1 MPRAGVLLVGFG
13 APGSL
18 DAVGPFMRSLTGR
31 DMPDAALTRV
41 KARYEAIGGA
51 SPLGR
56 IAAELAEGISAA
68 LRESG
73 CPLPVEVGMRY
84 SEPLLEDAVG
94 RLLGAGAEEIVIVA
108 LSPHVARVTHGE
120 YRSAAL
126 SAVGDSAAV
135 IEAHPLSALAAYAR
149 LHARAA
155 AAALEA
161 ASSDPVVVFSAHSL
175 PLADV
180 AEGDSYVRGVEAS
193 ASDVARALGL
203 GAGVISEVLPGI
215 TAFGAQAE
223 ASTPAWLVAYQS
235 EGIWG
240 GEWLRPTLDDVLD
253 AVAAT
258 GHDGA
263 VVVPIGFATDHM
275 ETLYD
280 LDIVARGRALGAG
293 IAYVRS
299 AVPNAS
305 PELAR
310 AIADD
315 VCSLVG

>member
-1 MPRAGVLLVGFG
+1 MPRAGVLLAGFG

-31 DMPDAALTRV
+31 DLPDVALARV

-56 IAAELAEGISAA
+56 IAAELAEAVSAA
-68 LRESG
+68 LRGSG
-73 CPLPVEVGMRY
+73 CPLLVEVGMRY
-84 SEPLLEDAVG
+84 SEPLIEGAVG
-94 RLLGAGAEEIVIVA
+94 RLLAAGAEQIVIVA

-120 YRSAAL
+120 YRSAVEA
-126 SAVGDSAAV
+126 AAGDSAVV
-135 IEAHPLSALAAYAR
+135 IEARPLSELAAYAR
-149 LHARAA
+149 LHTHAA
-155 AAALEA
+155 AAALES
-161 ASSDPVVVFSAHSL
+161 ASSTPGVVFAAHSL

-180 AEGDSYVRGVEAS
+180 AEDDSYVRGVEAS
-193 ASDVARALGL
+193 ASEVARALGL
-203 GAGVISEVLPGI
+203 GAGATSEVLPRL
-215 TAFGAQAE
+215 TAFGAPGG
-223 ASTPAWLVAYQS
+223 ASTPPWLVAYQS
-235 EGIWG
+235 EGIRG
-240 GEWLRPTLDDVLD
+240 GEWLRPTLGDVID
-253 AVAAT
+253 AVAAA
-258 GHDGA
+258 GHDGV

-280 LDIVARGRALGAG
+280 LDIVARERALDAG

-299 AVPNAS
+299 AVPNAAQ
-305 PELAR
+305 ELAR